1 MGLTIKDLE
10 KLQKLGKIRGF
21 QVRELKPV
29 KVEVGG
35 RIVTKHWGKVS
46 KEKDWLGSNLLMW
59 ANDKALTLEEEYRFH
74 VERKWR
80 FDWCIPAIKTAI
92 EYNGIF
98 SHKSR
103 HTTPAGYSADLEKI
117 NAAQVAGWIVVQVTP
132 MNYKSVI
139 DQLNQI
145 YETHLCG
152 RD

>member
-46 KEKDWLGSNLLMW
+46 KEKDWLGSNLLFW
-59 ANDKALTLEEEYRFH
+59 CNEKALTLQEEYKFH
-74 VERKWR
+74 VERNFR
-80 FDWCIPAIKTAI
+80 LDYFIPALKLGI
-92 EYNGIF
+92 EYEGIM
-98 SHKSR
+98 SEKSR
-103 HTTPAGYSADLEKI
+103 HTTVTGYSKDTDKYRLAAMEGI
-117 NAAQVAGWIVVQVTP
+117 NVLRYTP
-132 MNYKSVI
+132 LNYKNVI
-139 DQLNQI
+139 DDLNEI
-145 YETHLCG
+145 YETHLRG